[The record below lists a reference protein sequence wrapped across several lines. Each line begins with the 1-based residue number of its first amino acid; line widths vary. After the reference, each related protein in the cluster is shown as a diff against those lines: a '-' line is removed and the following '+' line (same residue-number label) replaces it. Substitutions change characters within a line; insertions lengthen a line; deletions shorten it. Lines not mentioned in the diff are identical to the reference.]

1 MERELRARADTIFV
15 TPSPETLASF
25 RAGMMIECCRSIS
38 GSFLGPGIVVV
49 FERIEIKNQ
58 PLALFGKFVVD
69 QPADGRSPYSPKRAV
84 FEVSNLRVFG
94 SSAFFTAYDLAG
106 IDDLSRHDRT
116 IERGFP
122 KHRRFIQFFLS
133 PNIRHQNL
141 GPL

>member
-1 MERELRARADTIFV
+1 
-15 TPSPETLASF
+15 
-25 RAGMMIECCRSIS
+25 MMIEIRRSIT
-38 GSFLGPGIVVV
+38 GSFLGPRIIVI
-49 FERIEIKNQ
+49 FERVEIKNQ
-58 PLALFGKFVVD
+58 SLALFGKFVVD
-69 QPADGRSPYSPKRAV
+69 QPVDGRGPYSPKRAI

-106 IDDLSRHDRT
+106 IDDLLRHDRT
-116 IERGFP
+116 IEGGFP